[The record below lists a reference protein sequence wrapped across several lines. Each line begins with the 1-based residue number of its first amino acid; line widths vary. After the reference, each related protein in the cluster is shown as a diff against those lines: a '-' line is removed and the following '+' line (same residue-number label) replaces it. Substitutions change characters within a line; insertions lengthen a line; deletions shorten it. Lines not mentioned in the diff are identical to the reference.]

1 MTLRGFSVR
10 FCADSLFVS
19 CSDKEWF

>member
-19 CSDKEWF
+19 CSEKEWF